1 MNNIIISGIRTTTH
15 GLAKELLSKPD
26 DFLTVTIN
34 DKECGIECI
43 KTIKNHANID
53 DGVTHK
59 TIVCH
64 EMSGNLR

>member
-1 MNNIIISGIRTTTH
+1 MKRIYISGIKMTTH

-26 DFLTVTIN
+26 DFLTVTVN

>member
-1 MNNIIISGIRTTTH
+1 MNNIIFSGIRTTTH

-26 DFLTVTIN
+26 EFLTVTVN

-43 KTIKNHANID
+43 KTIKSHVNID
-53 DGVTHK
+53 DSVTHK

-64 EMSGNLR
+64 EMNGNLR